1 MLRLIHSFNH
11 SFDLSNYTSYNLCS
25 TDPNLCE
32 ACVLVYCKMSYSE
45 YANHTQTQLI
55 NTLFNVIQASLGNVV
70 AQRGPNLS
78 VKRELLIFVTEAL
91 PSYATHFKTQGI
103 ATMLRIIFKAM

>member
-1 MLRLIHSFNH
+1 MVLVLKVGKHSFLIITT
-11 SFDLSNYTSYNLCS
+11 FLCS
-25 TDPNLCE
+25 TDPNLCK

-70 AQRGPNLS
+70 AQRGLNLS
-78 VKRELLIFVTEAL
+78 VKR
-91 PSYATHFKTQGI
+91 
-103 ATMLRIIFKAM
+103 